1 MKMGKKVGKVVLD
14 ASVLV
19 KWFIDEDD
27 DEKPGLLLE
36 AVKNNQLQLVLPDL
50 ALAEVANAIRFDR
63 TYLEGECQQIIAQLL
78 ELDPVIVAL
87 QNVIPTAVSFVYQ
100 SKLTVYDALYV
111 AVAED
116 FDIPLI
122 TADYKHHRQEISK
135 NILWL
140 STLDLR
146 HLLR

>member
-14 ASVLV
+14 ASVIV

-27 DEKPGLLLE
+27 DKKPGLLLD
-36 AVKNNQLQLVLPDL
+36 AVKNKQLQLVIPDL
-50 ALAEVANAIRFDR
+50 ALAEVANVIRFDK
-63 TYLEGECQQIIAQLL
+63 TYLEEECQQIIAQLL

-87 QNVIPTAVSFVYQ
+87 QNIIPSAVSFVYK

-116 FDIPLI
+116 LAIPLI
-122 TADYKHHRQEISK
+122 TADYKHHRQEISH

-140 STLDLR
+140 STLDMR
-146 HLLR
+146 RLLP